1 MRNALL
7 TISVLTTLLGSCFLL
22 TYINRPMPT
31 YTYTYTPTASLGKYD
46 AYMDTMRFYGCSSH
60 LAKIIRQEAKA
71 HGLDPLT
78 VGALIWTESR
88 FQQNVVHA
96 LPYVLGVGGVNIK
109 AHPQFKELAG
119 SLRGNV
125 QATCIELADCIKNT
139 PSLVKAITRQKGQSK
154 LGGRQARYTCDIISQ
169 FHETAKKFEHK
180 EKIKQ
185 EERLAE
191 STYF

>member
-7 TISVLTTLLGSCFLL
+7 TISVLTTLLGGCLL
-22 TYINRPMPT
+22 ATYLERPAAIFTTTITPPVKYDPYINTLRH
-31 YTYTYTPTASLGKYD
+31 
-46 AYMDTMRFYGCSSH
+46 YGCSPH
-60 LAKIIRQEAKA
+60 LAVIIRQEAEA

-78 VGALIWTESR
+78 VAALIWTESR

-109 AHPQFKELAG
+109 AHPQFKELVG

-154 LGGRQARYTCDIISQ
+154 LGERQARYTCDIISQ
-169 FHETAKKFEHK
+169 FHETAKKLERK

-185 EERLAE
+185 KERLAE

>member
-1 MRNALL
+1 MKNAI
-7 TISVLTTLLGSCFLL
+7 TVGISLVVLGSCFLL

-31 YTYTYTPTASLGKYD
+31 YTYTPTASLDKYD

-71 HGLDPLT
+71 HELDPLT

-88 FQQNVVHA
+88 FQTDTVHA

-109 AHPQFKELAG
+109 AHPYFKELAT

-125 QATCIELADCIKNT
+125 QATCIELVDCIENT
-139 PSLVKAITRQKGQSK
+139 PSLVEAITRQKGRCA
-154 LGGRQARYTCDIISQ
+154 LGKRQARYTCNIIRQ
-169 FHETAKKFEHK
+169 FHETAEEFERK